1 MGGLP
6 HHLSKR
12 GAVYQWRRK
21 TRRFSTGIIDIKL
34 SLGATDRHQ
43 ALILC
48 RKVSAESD
56 LIMEQIVRSRITPE
70 HGRAFLSEVIRM
82 ERAKIAQLNM
92 LTRMDSLDPEDDDR
106 HNTAMAE
113 AWERISS
120 HGLNHS
126 LPPEASDLVHDNIK
140 LIRKDLASN
149 PRRKAVLRIFK
160 KQTGQDQLSALE
172 NIQVMNWFV
181 S

>member
-1 MGGLP
+1 MNAHP
-6 HHLSKR
+6 HLSKR